1 VRRLACLAAIIT
13 VAGSAAATAGSAL
26 PVGAAT
32 AASAAT
38 GAAARATAAPGTPA
52 ASTQTAGHTLS
63 VSSQLSLRR
72 YAAAGDRAYELGTE
86 DGRYPAM
93 GFHTRGEM
101 GGIWTPPV
109 KLLDGIW
116 FGVNGQWIGP
126 ATTFTSGFGY
136 VRMTLPTPGSAT
148 GGVQLSRTD
157 FAPDGRRA
165 VEIGLTLTA
174 GSRAANVS
182 LNVDAHSEL
191 MSAYPWGFT
200 TPDQTTFNLPDQ
212 ASFNGQQLVFT
223 ETGTPPAAN
232 ALPHSWAAIVGATG
246 LTPASHATG
255 TDFRGPQ
262 DPAVICPVGSQPDMF
277 RCDDTAYGKGAG
289 GELTYPV
296 SVPAGTSRTVWF
308 TVAGSDQGLSDAQAQ
323 FQAASADPAAELAA
337 KIAARQQANGQTQV
351 SLPGDPALAQAAT
364 WSKQD
369 LADLTQQADNLHI
382 RDTEEGTLYPA
393 PLATVPSI
401 RFEAAGFPDYPWMF
415 ATDQEYTVFALLAA
429 GQFATAEDG
438 MRSLAQ
444 VSIIANHDSGK
455 VAHETV
461 TDGSVYF
468 GLNDEPGDIDETA
481 KFPDAVAMI
490 WRWTGDNAFRDEMY
504 AFVKKNMQYMIGL
517 TSGDDDLWPDGS
529 ANVESSVLG
538 ADAVDAAVYTI
549 RGLYDLADMAAS
561 KGDAATRQWADS
573 HAEAMVRQFSGAWWM
588 PGIPQFADSLN
599 DPSNSQNM
607 QRWWTGVT
615 PMEAQLYPDGV
626 LQPGLVPPSEATPAL
641 KLREMSCYSG
651 TYGMYVEGGPGCDP
665 GTYTGHT
672 QQAYTLNTGVM
683 AVGLGNYGL
692 LGPGDQQRYTD
703 DLATLQLGSVA
714 EQPGAMPEIGP
725 SPDFKANI
733 SGPFNER
740 SSLDQAWGTYGVLW
754 PIVNQQLG
762 VTPLLGDGLLEVLP
776 NVPSGQSSV
785 AGTNIRVGAGSVDVA
800 ATRHGSSYTTTVTVR
815 LSCTLH
821 VGATLPASAQVH
833 LVTLNGNPVTYTV
846 RDTNAG
852 RQVLVSAPC
861 GGGQT
866 WKVHIVAG

>member
-1 VRRLACLAAIIT
+1 MRRFLFLVTI
-13 VAGSAAATAGSAL
+13 VAVVTIAAA
-26 PVGAAT
+26 GAASGGVSGARAVPVLPGSRT
-32 AASAAT
+32 AA
-38 GAAARATAAPGTPA
+38 GP
-52 ASTQTAGHTLS
+52 TLS
-63 VSSQLSLRR
+63 VSSQLDARR
-72 YAAAGDRAYELGTE
+72 YAASGDRAYELGTE

-136 VRMTLPTPGSAT
+136 VHMALPSMGPSA

-165 VEIGLTLTA
+165 VEIGLTLSA
-174 GSRAANVS
+174 GAQAATVN

-191 MSAYPWGFT
+191 MSAYPWGST
-200 TPDQTTFNLPDQ
+200 KPDQTTFNLPDK
-212 ASFNGQQLVFT
+212 AAFNGKQLVFT
-223 ETGTPPAAN
+223 DTGTPPAAN
-232 ALPHSWAAIVGATG
+232 APAQDYAAIVGATG
-246 LTPASHATG
+246 ITPASGKTG
-255 TDFRGPQ
+255 ADFRGPQ
-262 DPAVICPVGSQPDMF
+262 DPPVICPVDSQPDKP

-296 SVPAGTSRTVWF
+296 SVPAGGSRTIWF
-308 TVAGSDQGLSDAQAQ
+308 TVAGSDQGTSDAQAQ
-323 FQAASADPAAELAA
+323 FRAASADPAAELAA
-337 KIAARQQANGQTQV
+337 KVATRQRLNGQTRV
-351 SLPGDPALAQAAT
+351 SLPGDPALAQSVT

-369 LADLTQQADNLHI
+369 LADLTQQADNLKI
-382 RDTEEGTLYPA
+382 RATEEGTVYPA

-401 RFEAAGFPDYPWMF
+401 RFEGAGFPDYPWMF
-415 ATDQEYTVFALLAA
+415 ATDQEYTMFALLAA
-429 GQFATAEDG
+429 GQFGTAEDG
-438 MRSLAQ
+438 LRSLAK

-455 VAHETV
+455 VVHETV

-468 GLNDEPGDIDETA
+468 GLNDEKGDVDETA

-504 AFVKKNMQYMIGL
+504 AFAKKNMQYMIGL
-517 TSGDDDLWPDGS
+517 IKPGDTWPAGA
-529 ANVESSVLG
+529 ANVESDVLG
-538 ADAVDAAVYTI
+538 PDAVDAAVYTI

-561 KGDAATRQWADS
+561 KGDSATKQWADS
-573 HAEAMVRQFSGAWWM
+573 QAAAMVKKFSAAWWM
-588 PGIPQFADSLN
+588 PSIPQFADSLA
-599 DPSNSQNM
+599 DAGKTQLM

-626 LQPGLVPPSEATPAL
+626 PQPGLVPPSEALPAL
-641 KLREMSCYSG
+641 KLRETSCYSG
-651 TYGMYVEGGPGCDP
+651 TYGLYVEGGPGCDP

-692 LGPGDQQRYTD
+692 LGPGQQQRYTD

-725 SPDFKANI
+725 SPDFAANV
-733 SGPFNER
+733 SLPFNER
-740 SSLDQAWGTYGVLW
+740 SSLNQAWGTYGVLW
-754 PIVNQQLG
+754 PVVNQQLG
-762 VTPLLGDGLLEVLP
+762 VDPQLGNGLLEVLP
-776 NVPSGQSSV
+776 DVPAGQSSV
-785 AGTNIRVGAGSVDVA
+785 SGTNIRVGTGSVDVA
-800 ATRHGSSYTTTVTVR
+800 ATHHGSSYTTTVTAG
-815 LSCTLH
+815 LACTLH
-821 VGATLPASAQVH
+821 VGATLPAGATVH
-833 LVTLNGNPVTYTV
+833 QVTLNGSAAQYSV

-852 RQVLVSAPC
+852 REVLVSTPC
-861 GGGQT
+861 RGQT
-866 WKVHIVAG
+866 WRVHVVAG